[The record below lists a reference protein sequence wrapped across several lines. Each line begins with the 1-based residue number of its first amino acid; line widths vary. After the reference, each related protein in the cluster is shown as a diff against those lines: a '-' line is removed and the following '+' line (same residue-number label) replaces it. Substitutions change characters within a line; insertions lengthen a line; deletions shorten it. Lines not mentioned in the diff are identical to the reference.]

1 MKKRKNLVRGAPTN
15 IIPTH
20 ITKTYGF
27 KVKIMDYLFAHVED
41 YDFGLQFWF
50 WGLIMSKDKDCIF

>member
-1 MKKRKNLVRGAPTN
+1 MRGAPTN

-50 WGLIMSKDKDCIF
+50 WGLIMSKDKDCMF